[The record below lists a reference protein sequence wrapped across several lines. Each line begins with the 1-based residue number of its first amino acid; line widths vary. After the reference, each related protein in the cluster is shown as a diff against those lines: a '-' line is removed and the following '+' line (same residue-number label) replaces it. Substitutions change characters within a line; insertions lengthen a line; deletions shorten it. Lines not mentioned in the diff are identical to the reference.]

1 MKAKSCRSGYYWCFT
16 DKKCKKIPVGYHIG
30 ARGYLYPDKD
40 DDGNSDGN
48 GNGKNGNGNGSN
60 HSGNSGSNGGS
71 GGGGGTV
78 FANIRPADSH
88 GYNGGSQTQDD
99 NTVPAGWTTN
109 GSDGSK
115 GQRGSGFSDGNPN
128 PGSGGSAG
136 SGTIAALGY
145 DLGQGQAGNTANRG
159 HGASQGSNN
168 SGGSGQIYILHDSAL
183 TYSNP
188 GGGVTSNTGTYSGSS
203 FVQITGGSG
212 NISFS

>member
-1 MKAKSCRSGYYWCFT
+1 MVYN
-16 DKKCKKIPVGYHIG
+16 
-30 ARGYLYPDKD
+30 
-40 DDGNSDGN
+40 DGTLTSDG
-48 GNGKNGNGNGSN
+48 GGKGGNGSGN
-60 HSGNSGSNGGS
+60 HAGGGGGGNGGS

-99 NTVPAGWTTN
+99 NTVPSGWTTN
-109 GSDGSK
+109 GSDGGK

-128 PGSGGSAG
+128 PGTAGGAG
-136 SGTIAALGY
+136 TGTIAPLGY
-145 DLGQGQAGNTANRG
+145 SIGNGQAGNTANRG
-159 HGASQGSNN
+159 NGASQGSNN